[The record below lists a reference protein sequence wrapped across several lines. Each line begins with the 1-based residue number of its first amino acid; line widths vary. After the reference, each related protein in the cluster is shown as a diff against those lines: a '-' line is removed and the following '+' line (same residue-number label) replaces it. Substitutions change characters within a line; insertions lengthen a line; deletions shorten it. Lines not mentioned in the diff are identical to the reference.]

1 MTSEPSAYRD
11 PISPA
16 AKSGYRSSAVS
27 SAGAAF
33 DQRLTETLSWTK
45 SLRYKSASYTIIL
58 GRHWPLPF
66 SYLGQRWSSRSI
78 WQLTPLWKFIA
89 AKHFIRSSWSQ
100 KKFDRTF
107 RELSN
112 GMQLDDIQF
121 KSKRVII
128 YLVNVFR
135 FYRFANSRHF
145 ENLQRLNTLSHRVE
159 VKRHSIEHLTSYRMV
174 CSLMTFSLKVN
185 ELSFI

>member
-66 SYLGQRWSSRSI
+66 SYLGQRWSS
-78 WQLTPLWKFIA
+78 QLTPLRKFIA
-89 AKHFIRSSWSQ
+89 PQRLIKSSCGQ

-107 RELSN
+107 NELSN

-121 KSKRVII
+121 KSKWVIL

-135 FYRFANSRHF
+135 FYQFVNSRHF
-145 ENLQRLNTLSHRVE
+145 ENLQRLNTLSHRVK
-159 VKRHSIEHLTSYRMV
+159 VKRYSIELSKSYRMV

-185 ELSFI
+185 ELSCI